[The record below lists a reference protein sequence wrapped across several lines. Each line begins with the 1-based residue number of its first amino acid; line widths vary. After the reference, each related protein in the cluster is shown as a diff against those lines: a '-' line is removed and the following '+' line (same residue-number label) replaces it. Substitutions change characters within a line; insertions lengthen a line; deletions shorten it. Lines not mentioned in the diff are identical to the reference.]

1 MPDFGVHG
9 VGEIDR
15 CRLGRQR
22 YDLTF
27 WSEHVDF
34 GSTQIFLQG
43 AKEFIGIRGLTRPVG
58 ELLNPLEIVSL
69 AQLLVL
75 ATFTIGLIGRAQR
88 KASLTVLLVLPMR
101 GDTEFRT
108 AMHVPRTNLNLD
120 RLAARPHHRGMQALV
135 HVELWHG
142 DVILETARNGVPTR
156 MHRTQRGIAIL
167 NRVDDDAHTHQIVDI
182 RKIMTTYDHL
192 LINREIVLRTSR
204 YVRRNVL
211 FVKIF
216 VDLRENLLQIHV
228 SLACATGHQHH
239 DLVVDLRIE
248 HFEAEL
254 FQFGFDRV
262 HAETIG
268 KWRVHV
274 KRFMRFLL
282 RARSFDVTPGTR
294 VVYTVGEFDDQH
306 THVAAHRDHHLAN
319 GFGLRGIAVF
329 HLGKLGDAI
338 DQTGHGIAE
347 LGAALI
353 ERIVGVLNRV
363 VQQAGGHNQRSHA
376 EIGKNLRHGQ
386 RVDDVRLARF
396 APLRRMLLDRTL
408 ISALKNAY
416 VLIGMMV
423 FAHLQDR
430 LKRIKRIRADLAAQH
445 SGRMNLT
452 LNVTHRPPPRSQC
465 SLYYPRLTVHPRH
478 PTACCTAK
486 YPRNH

>member
-1 MPDFGVHG
+1 
-9 VGEIDR
+9 
-15 CRLGRQR
+15 
-22 YDLTF
+22 
-27 WSEHVDF
+27 
-34 GSTQIFLQG
+34 
-43 AKEFIGIRGLTRPVG
+43 
-58 ELLNPLEIVSL
+58 
-69 AQLLVL
+69 
-75 ATFTIGLIGRAQR
+75 
-88 KASLTVLLVLPMR
+88 
-101 GDTEFRT
+101 
-108 AMHVPRTNLNLD
+108 
-120 RLAARPHHRGMQALV
+120 
-135 HVELWHG
+135 
-142 DVILETARNGVPTR
+142 

-416 VLIGMMV
+416 VLIG
-423 FAHLQDR
+423 DDG
-430 LKRIKRIRADLAAQH
+430 IRTSSGSAQADQAD
-445 SGRMNLT
+445 S
-452 LNVTHRPPPRSQC
+452 C
-465 SLYYPRLTVHPRH
+465 
-478 PTACCTAK
+478 
-486 YPRNH
+486 